1 MPEGQGTGAKM
12 AKTVLERTG
21 IRTVHWEKLFLF
33 LEPWEV
39 AGLKYGADFMEG
51 KEKKHSTR
59 VY

>member
-1 MPEGQGTGAKM
+1 M